1 MGLFSRK
8 KRPVDSLKLPE
19 LPRLEFP
26 SYEQQVRPVMQEKP
40 SFEKPDLHELKEMVR
55 ETKGQN
61 VDIPIRKIIPQQG
74 LERSI
79 PARHFDFKEEKPLF
93 VKIDKYKQAIN
104 DIEHIRNRLREAE
117 HLLDEIDRLR
127 IEEQRELENWR
138 SEVNRIKEKLLDIDK
153 KLFES

>member
-1 MGLFSRK
+1 MGLFSKK
-8 KRPVDSLKLPE
+8 KRPEDSLKLPE

-26 SYEQQVRPVMQEKP
+26 SYEQQVKPVMQER
-40 SFEKPDLHELKEMVR
+40 PDLHELKNMVR
-55 ETKGQN
+55 ESKEQTE
-61 VDIPIRKIIPQQG
+61 IPIRKTIPQQG
-74 LERSI
+74 LERQI
-79 PARHFDFKEEKPLF
+79 PVRHFDFKEEKPLF
-93 VKIDKYKQAIN
+93 IKIDKYKQAVN

-138 SEVNRIKEKLLDIDK
+138 SEINRVKEKLLDIDK